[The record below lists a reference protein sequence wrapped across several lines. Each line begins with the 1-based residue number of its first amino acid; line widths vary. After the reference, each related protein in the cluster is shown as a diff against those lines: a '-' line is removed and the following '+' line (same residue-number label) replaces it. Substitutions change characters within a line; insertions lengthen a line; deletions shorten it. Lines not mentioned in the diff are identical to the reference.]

1 MNSMREEPREEG
13 LATPTAIVLVVDDEK
28 RSLERLRVAAEKSAL
43 RAGRR
48 RRFRH
53 LGRHSGHSR
62 ALVAARHRS
71 RGQALLSGLT
81 RGPSS
86 VRFGEENMG
95 ITQTRIARIVVGGV
109 VQGVGYRVFVARE
122 AGRLHLDG
130 WVRNRRDGTVEMLVA
145 GPNGA
150 VDEFL
155 IAALRGPKT
164 AVVASHRIE
173 AADEAALR
181 EGGGGHGFVVAGEA

>member
-62 ALVAARHRS
+62 GVAARHRS

-95 ITQTRIARIVVGGV
+95 ITQTRIAQIVVGGV
-109 VQGVGYRVFVARE
+109 VQGVGYCVLSPARPGDCIST
-122 AGRLHLDG
+122 AGCVTAATER
-130 WVRNRRDGTVEMLVA
+130 WRCSSPVR
-145 GPNGA
+145 
-150 VDEFL
+150 
-155 IAALRGPKT
+155 T
-164 AVVASHRIE
+164 APSMSS
-173 AADEAALR
+173 
-181 EGGGGHGFVVAGEA
+181 